1 MDRRHFPH
9 EHWRGTGP
17 CGFLITL
24 LILSNLTALGFAGG
38 DGISANIFYPALIAD
53 LLACVTGICGLQRER
68 QAFFKPALLAT
79 TLTTAAMFPFPLHND
94 IAAAAAARRHHSS
107 AAGNCLAESRAAPR
121 SVKACCFAVRRA
133 SRWITTPI
141 MSKIRF

>member
-79 TLTTAAMFPFPLHND
+79 TLTTAAMVPFPLYND
-94 IAAAAAARRHHSS
+94 IAAARQLPGATIAAQQAIALLKAAR
-107 AAGNCLAESRAAPR
+107 PR
-121 SVKACCFAVRRA
+121 DL
-133 SRWITTPI
+133 
-141 MSKIRF
+141 